1 MLENPHVTDTPLLS
15 VAKVPVVTPRDQ
27 IQHVM
32 GPAISEVYTA
42 VLAQGRTPV
51 GPWFTHHLRITP
63 ELFDFEACVPVDQP
77 VTAVRRVVPGEWPAM
92 RVARAIY
99 QGPYEGL
106 AEAWG
111 RFRAWIAEQGL
122 TGRDDLYERYL
133 VGPEST
139 EDPQAYRTE
148 LNQPLV

>member
-1 MLENPHVTDTPLLS
+1 MLENPHVTETEALL
-15 VAKVPVVTPRDQ
+15 VAKVPVTTPRDK
-27 IQHVM
+27 IHEVM
-32 GPAISEVYTA
+32 GPAISEVYA
-42 VLAQGRTPV
+42 IVLEQGRSPV
-51 GPWFTHHLRITP
+51 GPWFTHHLRIDP
-63 ELFDFEACVPVDQP
+63 AVFDFEACVPVDQP
-77 VTAVRRVVPGEWPAM
+77 VAAAGRVVPGDWPAT

-106 AEAWG
+106 GEAWG
-111 RFRAWIAEQGL
+111 AFKAWVAAQGL

-139 EDPQAYRTE
+139 TDGTQFRTE